1 MRWTFLSLAASGGKK
16 TVLSFRR
23 LGFIATVLLGSVTL
37 AAAQEIP
44 ALVELS
50 REVAAAHP
58 DLAVQRAALV
68 QERQALHA
76 RFNQHNQR
84 CTDIDPENKATISDC
99 TREHGELLT
108 ALKAH
113 IARSESFNAAPRAAL
128 PDAQWDQTRT
138 NSTPPV
144 TKHLEYRGDFYVLTA
159 DGRKLTGDA
168 HVPITMGS
176 RIVTGP
182 NARLDLT
189 LLDDT
194 RFMIG
199 PNSDF
204 VVDEFVY
211 DPSSSVAKVTASLAK
226 GLFRWV
232 TGKLPPSW
240 KRQEDLH
247 VRGDAIVIRGTDM
260 EISVV
265 PDGAGYIKLFEG
277 QLQITE
283 KKSGDVFQM
292 NAGQMVTLNADG
304 TAGRPIPLK
313 QNGSKN

>member
-1 MRWTFLSLAASGGKK
+1 MFAAVLTFAAS
-16 TVLSFRR
+16 
-23 LGFIATVLLGSVTL
+23 

-44 ALVELS
+44 PLVEVS
-50 REVAAAHP
+50 SQVAAAHP
-58 DLAVQRAALV
+58 ELVSQRAELV
-68 QERQALHA
+68 QDRQALHA
-76 RFNQHNQR
+76 RFDQHNLN
-84 CTDIDPENKATISDC
+84 CTNIDPENKPKIAQCTSEQAT
-99 TREHGELLT
+99 LL
-108 ALKAH
+108 AELKAH
-113 IARSESFNAAPRAAL
+113 IARSEGFNAAARSALSAA
-128 PDAQWDQTRT
+128 QSDQTRT

-144 TKHLEYRGDFYVLTA
+144 TKHLEFRGDFYVLTA

-194 RFMIG
+194 RFIIG

-240 KRQEDLH
+240 KRQNDLR

-265 PDGAGYIKLFEG
+265 PDGAGYIKLFQG
-277 QLQITE
+277 QLEITE